1 MESGLQKRLTALAAM
16 DRDALLAEWTHHF
29 KTPPRNTRRDYLL
42 AELSYHLQVRARGGI
57 STTVKNKLER
67 MAFGGQSQHQG
78 KFTMQPG
85 SLLVREWNGRAHT
98 VIVHA
103 DGYEYEGA
111 RYRSLSKVATV
122 ITGAHWSGPLFF
134 GIKKQKGSHEKAA

>member
-1 MESGLQKRLTALAAM
+1 MKNDLVHELNKISVM
-16 DRDALLAEWTHHF
+16 DTEQLLALWGVIF
-29 KTPPRNTRRDYLL
+29 KEIPRNRRREYLI
-42 AELSYHLQVRARGGI
+42 AEISYHLQVKAYGGI

-85 SLLVREWNGRAHT
+85 SRLVRDWNGKTHA

-103 DGYEYEGA
+103 DGYEYEGR
-111 RYRSLSKVATV
+111 RYRSLSKVATA

-134 GIKKQKGSHEKAA
+134 GLKKQKGSYEKAA

>member
-1 MESGLQKRLTALAAM
+1 MKTPVSYKLKSIEAM
-16 DRDALLAEWTHHF
+16 DREALLAEWPRHF
-29 KTPPRNTRRDYLL
+29 RMPPRSTRRDHLL
-42 AELSYHLQVRARGGI
+42 AEISYHLQTRALGGI

-78 KFTMQPG
+78 KFTMHAG
-85 SLLVREWNGRAHT
+85 SRLVREWNGRNHT

-103 DGYEYEGA
+103 DGYEYEGE
-111 RYRSLSKVATV
+111 RYRSLSKVATT

-134 GIKKQKGSHEKAA
+134 GLKKQKGTHEKAA

>member
-1 MESGLQKRLTALAAM
+1 MDYQLKERLTAVAAM
-16 DRDALLAEWTHHF
+16 DREALLTEWPRHF
-29 KTPPRNTRRDYLL
+29 KTPPRNTRQDYLL
-42 AELSYHLQVRARGGI
+42 AEISYHLQARTLGGV

-67 MAFGGQSQHQG
+67 MAFGGQLQHHG
-78 KFTMQPG
+78 KVSMQPG
-85 SLLVREWNGRAHT
+85 SRLVRDWNGRSHT

-111 RYRSLSKVATV
+111 RYRSLSKVATA

-134 GIKKQKGSHEKAA
+134 GIKKQKGANEKAA

>member
-1 MESGLQKRLTALAAM
+1 MKHNIARQLKHLMAM
-16 DRDALLAEWTHHF
+16 DREALLAEWSRHF
-29 KTPPRNTRRDYLL
+29 KTPPRSTRRDYLL
-42 AELSYHLQVRARGGI
+42 AEISYHLQVCVLGGI

-78 KFTMQPG
+78 KFTMQQG
-85 SLLVREWNGRAHT
+85 SRLVREWNGRAHT

-111 RYRSLSKVATV
+111 RYRSLSKVATA

-134 GIKKQKGSHEKAA
+134 GLKKQKGSHEKAT

>member
-1 MESGLQKRLTALAAM
+1 MDTGLQKRLTALAEM
-16 DRDALLAEWTHHF
+16 DREALLAEWPRHF

-42 AELSYHLQVRARGGI
+42 AEISYHLQVRALGGI

-78 KFTMQPG
+78 KFTMQQG
-85 SLLVREWNGRAHT
+85 SRLVREWNGRTHT

-111 RYRSLSKVATV
+111 RYRSLSKVATA

>member
-1 MESGLQKRLTALAAM
+1 MDTGLHKQLTALAAM
-16 DRDALLAEWTHHF
+16 DREALLVEWPRHC
-29 KTPPRNTRRDYLL
+29 KTPPRSTRRDYLL
-42 AELSYHLQVRARGGI
+42 AEISYHLQARVLGGI

-78 KFTMQPG
+78 KFTMQQG
-85 SLLVREWNGRAHT
+85 SRLVREWNGRAHT

-111 RYRSLSKVATV
+111 RYRSLSKVATA

-134 GIKKQKGSHEKAA
+134 GLKKQKGAHEKAA

>member
-1 MESGLQKRLTALAAM
+1 MESGIQKRLTALAAIE
-16 DRDALLAEWTHHF
+16 REALLAEWSRHF
-29 KTPPRNTRRDYLL
+29 KAPPRNTRRDYLL
-42 AELSYHLQVRARGGI
+42 AEISYHLQARSLGGI

-85 SLLVREWNGRAHT
+85 SRLVREWNGRAHT

-103 DGYEYEGA
+103 DWYEYEGA
-111 RYRSLSKVATV
+111 RYRSLSKVATA

-134 GIKKQKGSHEKAA
+134 GIKKQKRSHEKAS

>member
-1 MESGLQKRLTALAAM
+1 MEPGMQKRLTALAAM
-16 DRDALLAEWTHHF
+16 DRDALLAEWSRHF
-29 KTPPRNTRRDYLL
+29 KTPPRNTRRDYML
-42 AELSYHLQVRARGGI
+42 AELSYHLQARALGGI
-57 STTVKNKLER
+57 STTIKNKLER

-85 SLLVREWNGRAHT
+85 SRLVREWNAQTHT

-111 RYRSLSKVATV
+111 RYRSLSKVATA